1 MILEPVLKFY
11 NGQRKD
17 TLEEVRGAGIVQGK
31 GFVELKGFVSY
42 SVLNQKCLVSYNGKC
57 AELRV

>member
-11 NGQRKD
+11 NGQWKD

-31 GFVELKGFVSY
+31 GFVELKGFC
-42 SVLNQKCLVSYNGKC
+42 VLLC
-57 AELRV
+57 AESEMLSVI